1 MATVAPEPSPLLALM
16 RLQPGWELAAEQLRV
31 LLNERTGR
39 SEGVDGYAAVYAH
52 ARAAMVFDVVAS
64 HRRRYREVVVP
75 AVRRFREQWPDLTL
89 RQLADGD
96 ADSGLGLPPERWSTI
111 KGVATGFEHYRAD
124 RPELVSLSDD
134 ALVADW
140 AMSVEPV
147 RLTPRLDPYVGAVS
161 GIGIALF
168 AYLRMR
174 SGADGLKPD
183 VRVRKHLARLGF
195 PSPQGEAGLLLLLG
209 EAVAEEAGISRL
221 ELDQLL
227 W

>member
-1 MATVAPEPSPLLALM
+1 MLFSRTAL
-16 RLQPGWELAAEQLRV
+16 PGA
-31 LLNERTGR
+31 
-39 SEGVDGYAAVYAH
+39 
-52 ARAAMVFDVVAS
+52 
-64 HRRRYREVVVP
+64 
-75 AVRRFREQWPDLTL
+75 WPDLTL

-96 ADSGLGLPPERWSTI
+96 ADSGMGLPTERWSTI
-111 KGVATGFEHYRAD
+111 RGVATGFEHYRAD
-124 RPELVSLSDD
+124 RPELNLSDD
-134 ALVADW
+134 AVVTAW

-195 PSPQGEAGLLLLLG
+195 PSPQGEVALVLLG
-209 EAVAEEAGISRL
+209 EAVAEEAGIRRL